1 MMYQVEY
8 VDMPTSIRSFVRE
21 SPDGYMTIVINPRL
35 SYYMQRLA
43 CRHEIA
49 HIERGDLDDARDAD
63 EIETE
68 IKKTPALREA
78 RVYQKERR

>member
-1 MMYQVEY
+1 MMYRVIY

-21 SPDGYMTIVINPRL
+21 SPDGYMTIVVNSRL
-35 SYYMQRLA
+35 SDAMQRLA
-43 CRHEIA
+43 YRHEIA

>member
-1 MMYQVEY
+1 MTYQVKY
-8 VDMPTSIRSFVRE
+8 IDMPTTIRSFVRE
-21 SPDGYMTIVINPRL
+21 SPDGYETIVINPRL
-35 SYYMQRLA
+35 SDYMQRLA
-43 CRHEIA
+43 YRHEVA

-78 RVYQKERR
+78 RVYQRERR

>member
-1 MMYQVEY
+1 MMYQVKY

-49 HIERGDLDDARDAD
+49 HIERGDLDDIRDAD
-63 EIETE
+63 MIEGE
-68 IKKTPALREA
+68 IKKTPALRE
-78 RVYQKERR
+78 RGSIRKEVK

>member
-1 MMYQVEY
+1 MMYRVIY

-21 SPDGYMTIVINPRL
+21 GPDGYMTIVINPRL

-49 HIERGDLDDARDAD
+49 HIERGDLGDTRDAD
-63 EIETE
+63 EIEE
-68 IKKTPALREA
+68 EMQKTPALREA
-78 RVYQKERR
+78 RVYQRERR